1 MNQAKHVRIGTRVET
16 AGHVGTAATPVGLP
30 YGILQA
36 QRCCTFLNPRQW
48 PMLRATATVE
58 DGMVDPPGRVREKSS
73 PAQPSQMD
81 PVRPTLGWSWPCGL
95 LTYPEIV

>member
-16 AGHVGTAATPVGLP
+16 AGHVGTVATPMGLP

-36 QRCCTFLNPRQW
+36 KHCCTFLNPRQW

-58 DGMVDPPGRVREKSS
+58 DGMVDPPRPCERKVQPS
-73 PAQPSQMD
+73 PAQPDGPSEANTGLEPAM
-81 PVRPTLGWSWPCGL
+81 WSPNFS
-95 LTYPEIV
+95 